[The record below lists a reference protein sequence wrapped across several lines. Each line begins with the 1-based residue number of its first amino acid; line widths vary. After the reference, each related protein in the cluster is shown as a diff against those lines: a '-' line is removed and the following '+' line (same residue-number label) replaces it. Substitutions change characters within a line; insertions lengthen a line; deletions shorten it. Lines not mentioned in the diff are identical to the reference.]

1 MVAAK
6 DDFYNRHIM
15 KFNLFDPIVQLFVAN
30 GKKYNLINSA
40 VIELFDYIRKVG
52 LRLLTPWPVKQYGCI
67 SHCVASALVRALRRT
82 SRRCSST

>member
-52 LRLLTPWPVKQYGCI
+52 LRLLTPWPVK
-67 SHCVASALVRALRRT
+67 H
-82 SRRCSST
+82 RCPPAVWLHLTLCRICACARS